1 MVKLSELAVNV
12 ADASEGRWFTYRD
25 DFEVCIRY
33 ASGVKYDQARQRL
46 VKTSKLQKA
55 GRIKDGAKMTRAI
68 RRELIPVFAQWV
80 VVDWRGIED
89 EQDQPI
95 AYDPKMMA
103 DLLAKP
109 EWEAF
114 YQWLYLTA
122 FEPAN
127 FGEEPDDEDDLD
139 DDEET
144 EETIAGN

>member
-1 MVKLSELAVNV
+1 MVKLSELKVNV

-33 ASGVKYDQARQRL
+33 ASGVQYEQARQRL
-46 VKTSKLQKA
+46 VKTSKLQRVA
-55 GRIKDGAKMTRAI
+55 RIKDSAKMTRAL
-68 RRELIPVFAQWV
+68 RKELIPVFARWV

-95 AYDPKMMA
+95 PYDPETMA
-103 DLLAKP
+103 ELLAKP

-122 FEPAN
+122 YEPAN
-127 FGEEPDDEDDLD
+127 FGEEPDEDDLD
-139 DDEET
+139 DDDGET
-144 EETIAGN
+144 LEGN